1 MESISVFN
9 LSFLNIWK
17 AYYKPGCVVDCSA
30 RPRPFNIFVYLYS
43 GEGVVRGASGT
54 VYVKAGDAFFIPLG
68 ETYISEWTTACNS
81 RYLCICFYFA
91 YENNPLQNKKY
102 ALQRIEGVGQADL
115 RGMFERAA
123 EAIGGH
129 SSFGS
134 MHHFYALCDTLFPR
148 LSCTETPNCTAQIDP
163 AIAYLHANFAH
174 PVSVRRLAE
183 LCYLSESRFMHV
195 FKKVTG
201 STVITYKNKL
211 AIRHACRLLQGDS
224 AKSIEEISTECGFT
238 TAAYFRRVFTAQTGM
253 SPRSYRKQ
261 NAI

>member
-17 AYYKPGCVVDCSA
+17 AHYKPGHLVDCSN

-43 GEGVVRGASGT
+43 GSGVIRAASGT
-54 VYVKAGDAFFIPLG
+54 IHVKAGDAFFIPLG
-68 ETYISEWTTACNS
+68 ETYVSEWTPESNS
-81 RYLCICFYFA
+81 HYLCICFYFA

-102 ALQRIEGVGQADL
+102 VLQRIPGDKALDLCQRFEAAAD
-115 RGMFERAA
+115 
-123 EAIGGH
+123 AIREQ
-129 SSFGS
+129 SPFGS
-134 MHHFYALCDTLFPR
+134 MHHFYALCDCLFPR
-148 LSCTETPNCTAQIDP
+148 LAYTELPKHTTQIDA
-163 AIAYLHANFAH
+163 AISYLHANFAH

-201 STVITYKNKL
+201 TTVITYKNKL
-211 AIRHACRLLQGDS
+211 SVRHACRLLQGDD

-238 TAAYFRRVFTAQTGM
+238 SAAYFRRVFEAQTGM
-253 SPRSYRKQ
+253 SPRTYRKQ
-261 NAI
+261 NGI